1 MPTTFIES
9 SSFDFAI
16 RISFASICACKG
28 IAYKLSL
35 FIMSSSSFESMTG
48 AVSTAAA
55 AAANIRVLVRVR
67 PFNERELRFNPTNI
81 LDIGGSSANADFGSD
96 AATNNNN
103 NNNNNGTISGHGT
116 TVAIVD
122 QSSGGGYGSGYD
134 SGSGQQLQQSARSF
148 QYDAVFGP
156 QSTQKQI
163 FETSLDIV
171 DAVCAGYNGTIVAY
185 GQTGSGKTH
194 TVFGT
199 EGE

>member
-1 MPTTFIES
+1 MN
-9 SSFDFAI
+9 SSFDS
-16 RISFASICACKG
+16 R
-28 IAYKLSL
+28 
-35 FIMSSSSFESMTG
+35 SM
-48 AVSTAAA
+48 AVVSTAAA
-55 AAANIRVLVRVR
+55 APANISVLVRVR

-81 LDIGGSSANADFGSD
+81 LDIGGSSANTDFGD

-103 NNNNNGTISGHGT
+103 NASISGHGT

-122 QSSGGGYGSGYD
+122 QSSGGYGSGYD
-134 SGSGQQLQQSARSF
+134 SGSGQQQQQSARSF
-148 QYDAVFGP
+148 MYDAVFGP

-163 FETSLDIV
+163 FDSVLGIV

-194 TVFGT
+194 TVFGV

>member
-1 MPTTFIES
+1 
-9 SSFDFAI
+9 
-16 RISFASICACKG
+16 
-28 IAYKLSL
+28 
-35 FIMSSSSFESMTG
+35 MSSSSFESMTG
-48 AVSTAAA
+48 AVSTAA

-67 PFNERELRFNPTNI
+67 PFNERELRFNPMNI

-103 NNNNNGTISGHGT
+103 NNNGSISGHGT

-134 SGSGQQLQQSARSF
+134 SGSGQQQQQQSARSF

-163 FETSLDIV
+163 FDSSIGIV

>member
-1 MPTTFIES
+1 
-9 SSFDFAI
+9 
-16 RISFASICACKG
+16 
-28 IAYKLSL
+28 
-35 FIMSSSSFESMTG
+35 MTG

-55 AAANIRVLVRVR
+55 AAAAPANIRVLVRVR

-103 NNNNNGTISGHGT
+103 NGSISSHGT

-122 QSSGGGYGSGYD
+122 QSSGGGYGSGHD
-134 SGSGQQLQQSARSF
+134 GGSGQQQQQQSARSF

-163 FETSLDIV
+163 FDSSLGIV

>member
-1 MPTTFIES
+1 
-9 SSFDFAI
+9 
-16 RISFASICACKG
+16 
-28 IAYKLSL
+28 
-35 FIMSSSSFESMTG
+35 MSSSSFESMTG
-48 AVSTAAA
+48 AVSTA

-163 FETSLDIV
+163 FETSLGIV

>member
-1 MPTTFIES
+1 
-9 SSFDFAI
+9 
-16 RISFASICACKG
+16 
-28 IAYKLSL
+28 
-35 FIMSSSSFESMTG
+35 MTG
-48 AVSTAAA
+48 AVSTA

-103 NNNNNGTISGHGT
+103 NNNNNNGSISGHGT

-134 SGSGQQLQQSARSF
+134 SGSGQQQQQSARSF

-163 FETSLDIV
+163 FEASLGIFN
-171 DAVCAGYNGTIVAY
+171 AVCAGYNGTIVAY

>member
-1 MPTTFIES
+1 
-9 SSFDFAI
+9 
-16 RISFASICACKG
+16 
-28 IAYKLSL
+28 
-35 FIMSSSSFESMTG
+35 MTG

-55 AAANIRVLVRVR
+55 AAAPAAPANIRVLVRVR
-67 PFNERELRFNPTNI
+67 PLNERELRFNPTNI
-81 LDIGGSSANADFGSD
+81 LDIGGSSANTDFGSD

-103 NNNNNGTISGHGT
+103 GSISSHGT

-122 QSSGGGYGSGYD
+122 QSSGYGSGHD
-134 SGSGQQLQQSARSF
+134 SGSGQQQQQHSARSF

-163 FETSLDIV
+163 FDSSLGIV

>member
-1 MPTTFIES
+1 
-9 SSFDFAI
+9 
-16 RISFASICACKG
+16 
-28 IAYKLSL
+28 
-35 FIMSSSSFESMTG
+35 MTG
-48 AVSTAAA
+48 ESTAAA
-55 AAANIRVLVRVR
+55 APANIRVLVRVR

-81 LDIGGSSANADFGSD
+81 LDIGGSSANIDFGSD
-96 AATNNNN
+96 AVATNNNN
-103 NNNNNGTISGHGT
+103 NINSGSNHGT

-134 SGSGQQLQQSARSF
+134 SGSGQQQQQGSARSF

-163 FETSLDIV
+163 FDSVSGIV

-194 TVFGT
+194 TVFGSA
-199 EGE
+199 EVE